1 MLTCSRGRLDMK
13 KFLLLICTGGILAS
27 LSALQPAEAFSLFH
41 KKNQPN
47 HVEQDYGSVELDLND
62 DDKHKI
68 EKNEPVQKIE
78 SMDLSEDEKAKI
90 KLFQVQKKQDI
101 EDITTLW
108 QATVERNNVI
118 KFALKKVTM
127 NPEERRKH
135 SSKMAR
141 TVSALIN
148 GATLLPYM
156 FGLDASIASATAAG
170 ASLTTQAAK
179 NKLGYGPQN
188 IPVTDTE
195 LIQLAALI
203 EDLQNGLIR
212 NYYSYKSSIELL
224 KDCRSKL
231 AVYKKNYDIAL
242 QQKEETNILVT
253 KSLYD
258 KQQLEEIRLKNQIK
272 AARIELERFAGEETV
287 NTLNLASPNQLQALG
302 FEEGELR

>member
-1 MLTCSRGRLDMK
+1 MRKL
-13 KFLLLICTGGILAS
+13 FILICTCVFICVSMTQETL
-27 LSALQPAEAFSLFH
+27 AFSVFH
-41 KKNQPN
+41 KKQSQKN
-47 HVEQDYGSVELDLND
+47 VEQDFSSVELDVKD
-62 DDKHKI
+62 SDKLKI
-68 EKNEPVQKIE
+68 EKSEPVKKVE
-78 SMDLSEDEKAKI
+78 SIDLSKDDEAKI
-90 KLFQVQKKQDI
+90 KLFQVQKKQDV
-101 EDITTLW
+101 EDITALW

-141 TVSALIN
+141 TISALIN

-156 FGLDASIASATAAG
+156 FGMDASIASATAAG
-170 ASLTTQAAK
+170 ASLATQTAR
-179 NKLGYGPQN
+179 NKLGFGPQN

-195 LIQLAALI
+195 LIQLASLI

-231 AVYKKNYDIAL
+231 AVYEKNYKEAL
-242 QQKEETNILVT
+242 KQKDEANILVT
-253 KSLYD
+253 RALYE

-272 AARIELERFAGEETV
+272 TARIELERFAGEETV
-287 NTLNLASPNQLQALG
+287 NSLNLATPNQLQALG
-302 FEEGELR
+302 DEKGDLL

>member
-1 MLTCSRGRLDMK
+1 MITCISGRLDMK
-13 KFLLLICTGGILAS
+13 KFLLLICAYTLVS
-27 LSALQPAEAFSLFH
+27 LSFTAKAEALSLFH
-41 KKNQPN
+41 KKTQPTG
-47 HVEQDYGSVELDLND
+47 VEQDYNSVELDLND
-62 DDKHKI
+62 KDKLKI
-68 EKNEPVQKIE
+68 EKNEPVKKIE
-78 SMDLSEDEKAKI
+78 SVDLSADEQAKI

-108 QATVERNNVI
+108 KATVERNNVI

-127 NPEERRKH
+127 NPEERKKH

-141 TVSALIN
+141 TISALIN

-156 FGLDASIASATAAG
+156 FGLDASIASAAAAG

-195 LIQLAALI
+195 LIQLASLI
-203 EDLQNGLIR
+203 EDLQNGLIK

-231 AVYKKNYDIAL
+231 AVYKKNYELAL
-242 QQKEETNILVT
+242 QQKEEANILVT

-258 KQQLEEIRLKNQIK
+258 KQQLEEIKLKNQIK
-272 AARIELERFAGEETV
+272 TARIELERFAGEETV
-287 NTLNLASPNQLQALG
+287 NSLNLATPNQLQALG
-302 FEEGELR
+302 FEEGELQ

>member
-1 MLTCSRGRLDMK
+1 MK
-13 KFLLLICTGGILAS
+13 KFLLFICTYMLIS
-27 LSALQPAEAFSLFH
+27 IPMTSEAEAFSLFN
-41 KKNQPN
+41 KKQKPVNT
-47 HVEQDYGSVELDLND
+47 EQDFNSVELDLNEQ
-62 DDKHKI
+62 DKLKI
-68 EKNEPVQKIE
+68 EKNEPVTKIE
-78 SMDLSEDEKAKI
+78 SIDLTADEQAKI

-101 EDITTLW
+101 EDISTLW
-108 QATVERNNVI
+108 KATVERNNVI

-141 TVSALIN
+141 TISALIN

-156 FGLDASIASATAAG
+156 FGLDASIASAAAAG

-195 LIQLAALI
+195 LIQLASLI

-231 AVYKKNYDIAL
+231 AVYKKNYNEAL
-242 QQKEETNILVT
+242 QQNNESNILVT

-258 KQQLEEIRLKNQIK
+258 KQQLGEIRLKNKIK
-272 AARIELERFAGEETV
+272 TARIELERFAGEETV
-287 NTLNLASPNQLQALG
+287 NSLNLATPKQLQALG
-302 FEEGELR
+302 FEEGELQ